1 MDRIF
6 LTNDPN
12 TFHYVTMVC
21 TRRSRLFA
29 DEGNC
34 RILARIFDE
43 IRKKHPFKLCS
54 YVFMPDHVH
63 MIVNP
68 LRPELSTILN
78 KIKGKSA
85 RLILDRLMRNGSERM
100 LERLYL
106 NVANR
111 NYAVWMTRSAVI
123 DLVSSEFMIQKTG
136 YIHNNPVRAGLC
148 KHPKDWRW
156 SSYRGLHPANRDPIP
171 LAVDRPADWKPDEIE
186 CARPELHLSR
196 E

>member
-12 TFHYVTMVC
+12 TCHYVTMVC
-21 TRRSRLFA
+21 NQRSRLFA

-34 RILARIFDE
+34 RILARVFDE
-43 IRKKHPFKLCS
+43 IREKHPFKLCS

-148 KHPKDWRW
+148 KHPRDWKW
-156 SSYRGLHPANRDPIP
+156 SSYRALHPANEDPVP
-171 LAVDRPADWKPDEIE
+171 LRVDRPMHWKADEVACGRLE
-186 CARPELHLSR
+186 VQ
-196 E
+196 